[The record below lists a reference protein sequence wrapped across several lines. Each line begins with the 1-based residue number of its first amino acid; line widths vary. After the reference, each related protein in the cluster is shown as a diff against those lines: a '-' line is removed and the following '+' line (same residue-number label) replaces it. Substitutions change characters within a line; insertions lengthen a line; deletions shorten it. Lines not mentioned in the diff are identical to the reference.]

1 MTNSILLEDPELVSL
16 YNILAGRAEVLWS
29 GPRSSCEKAW
39 TLLCSPP
46 ARAQKLFDLSGAPG
60 NYCFDCR
67 ERGRVGG

>member
-39 TLLCSPP
+39 ILL
-46 ARAQKLFDLSGAPG
+46 
-60 NYCFDCR
+60 
-67 ERGRVGG
+67 RVTSSQSSKAL